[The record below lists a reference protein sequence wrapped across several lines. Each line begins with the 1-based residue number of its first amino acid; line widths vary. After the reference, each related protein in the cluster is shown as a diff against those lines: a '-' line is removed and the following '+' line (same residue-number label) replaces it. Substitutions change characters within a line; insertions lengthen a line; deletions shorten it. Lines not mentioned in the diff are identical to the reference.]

1 MSLAHGRHYL
11 AIPGPSVM
19 PDRVLQAMHRPAP
32 NIYYGALAEMTDA
45 MIPDLKRVACTEG
58 HVAIYIANGHG
69 VWEASLANVAAPGE
83 AMLALCTGR
92 FGFGWAETAAR
103 MGIAVERMDFGL
115 QAPVDP
121 ARLQERLRADTDHA
135 IRVITMVQVDTA
147 TSVRSD
153 VAAVRRAIDAAGHPA
168 LLMVDCIASL
178 GVDEM
183 RMDDWG
189 ADVVITAS
197 QKGLMTPPGLGFV
210 FFSDRARSRRA
221 EMANVSMYW
230 DWVPRSEPEMF
241 YQYFNGTAP
250 THHLYGLREALNMLH
265 EEGMENVWARHA
277 ILART
282 VWAAV
287 EAWGKGGP
295 LAFNIADPAL
305 RSHAVTTLAIG
316 KDHGPRLRRWL
327 TEEAGVT
334 LGIGLGMETVEKRDS
349 DGYFRIAHMGHVN
362 AHMVLGVL
370 GTIEAGMTALG
381 IPHGKGAL
389 EAAAAVCARV

>member
-1 MSLAHGRHYL
+1 
-11 AIPGPSVM
+11 M

-32 NIYYGALAEMTDA
+32 NIYYGALAEMTDG
-45 MIPDLKRVACTEG
+45 MIPDLKKVACTDG

-69 VWEASLANVAAPGE
+69 VWEASVANVLSAGDR
-83 AMLALCTGR
+83 MLALCTGR
-92 FGFGWAETAAR
+92 FGFGWAETAGR
-103 MGIAVERMDFGL
+103 MGVDVERMDFGL
-115 QAPVDP
+115 QSPVDP
-121 ARLQERLRADTDHA
+121 ARVEERLRADSGHQ
-135 IRVITMVQVDTA
+135 IRVITMVQTDTA

-153 VAAVRRAIDAAGHPA
+153 VAAVRAAIDAAGHPA
-168 LLMVDCIASL
+168 LLMVDCIACL
-178 GVDEM
+178 AVDEM

-210 FFSDRARSRRA
+210 FFNDRARAFRA
-221 EMANVSMYW
+221 EAKSVSMYW

-250 THHLYGLREALNMLH
+250 THHLYGLREALSMLH

-277 ILART
+277 TLARS

-287 EAWGKGGP
+287 GAWGADGP
-295 LAFNIADPAL
+295 VAFNIADPSL
-305 RSHAVTTLAIG
+305 RSHAVTTVSIG
-316 KDHGPRLRRWL
+316 KEHGPRLRQWL
-327 TEEAGVT
+327 TDEAGVT

-370 GTIEAGMTALG
+370 GTIEAGMLALG

-389 EAAAAVCARV
+389 EAAAAVCAGR